1 MKQLTYKIF
10 TLLFLACLVSSSVVN
25 AEEVTK
31 QISKSFNIKSET
43 RIKVSNKY
51 GDVIIKR
58 WDKNVVDL
66 RVEIEVNGKSE
77 SKTQKILDAIEI
89 DISDRI
95 SSGSLSFSTE
105 IGKIN
110 GNSSFSINYEIT
122 MPNTNE
128 FSLSNSF
135 GSIYLGSYKGDL
147 DIDLKYGQLIAEDL
161 EKADINIS
169 FSNGMCEIESL
180 KSGSLD
186 LRYSKMEIGNLGNID
201 ISSQFSELE
210 IENAGVVELNGR
222 YGNFKIDN
230 IKSLDGDIQ
239 FSGLDID
246 NIEESIFLKTRH
258 GGEIKIENISI
269 KFKELDIESQFST
282 INIGVEK
289 GLSATLEFNLE
300 FGNLRAHGEGIN
312 FSKVIKENNSSEYRG
327 YLGNENAT
335 SSIKVSTRHGNIRL
349 TVD

>member
-1 MKQLTYKIF
+1 M
-10 TLLFLACLVSSSVVN
+10 
-25 AEEVTK
+25 
-31 QISKSFNIKSET
+31 
-43 RIKVSNKY
+43 
-51 GDVIIKR
+51 
-58 WDKNVVDL
+58 DL
-66 RVEIEVNGKSE
+66 QVEIKVNGKSE
-77 SKTQKILDAIEI
+77 SKARKILDAIEI

-105 IGKIN
+105 ISKIN

-128 FSLSNSF
+128 FNLSNSF
-135 GSIYLGSYKGDL
+135 GSIYLGSHKGDL

-161 EKADINIS
+161 EKANIHIS
-169 FSNGMCEIESL
+169 FSNAKCEIETL

-186 LRYSKMEIGNLGNID
+186 LRYSKLEIGNLEDVD

-210 IENAGVVELNGR
+210 IENAGIVELNGR
-222 YGNFKIDN
+222 YGDFRIDN
-230 IKSLDGDIQ
+230 IKSLNGDIQ

-246 NIEESIFLKTRH
+246 NIEESIILKTRH
-258 GGEIKIENISI
+258 GGDIKLENISI

-289 GLSATLEFNLE
+289 GLSAILEFDLE
-300 FGNLRAHGEGIN
+300 FGNLKAHGEGIN
-312 FSKVIKENNSSEYRG
+312 FYKVIKENNRSEYRG

-335 SSIKVSTRHGNIRL
+335 TSIKVSTRHGNIRL
-349 TVD
+349 NVD